1 MSDDDWV
8 EDLVALGIGALA
20 AYFLYKAITKSG
32 EENVDRCPYCHT
44 QIKKWAVECPKCRRR
59 LPGRGYDY

>member
-8 EDLVALGIGALA
+8 EDLITLGIGALA
-20 AYFLYKAITKSG
+20 AYFLYKAITSDKI
-32 EENVDRCPYCHT
+32 ERCPYCNA

-59 LPGRGYDY
+59 LPGRYYDF